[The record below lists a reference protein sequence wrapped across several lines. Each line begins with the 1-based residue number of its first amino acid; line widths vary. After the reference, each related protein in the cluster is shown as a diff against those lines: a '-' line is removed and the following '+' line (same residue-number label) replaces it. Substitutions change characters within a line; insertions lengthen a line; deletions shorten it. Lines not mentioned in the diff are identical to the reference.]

1 MNFILKKHGYPM
13 LNVLYKEKGDYYETL
28 QECQIKKIQKPF
40 LEYLFEEY
48 KKQYS

>member
-1 MNFILKKHGYPM
+1 MPYIRTRRKGKY
-13 LNVLYKEKGDYYETL
+13 LYKERETYYETL

-48 KKQYS
+48 GKQYS